1 MPHTAS
7 GSAALSLIEEL
18 HELSRT
24 AESDQHALQSML
36 HHIVRSFGAQSGS
49 LAVIDRVD
57 PQQLVIVAGIDLPPG
72 VIGTAVPLGQGVLG
86 KVAQS
91 GEPMLIN
98 GELKPADGQ
107 RREREVGRPR
117 SAICWPLGIKSRRI
131 GALSMNRVHENQP
144 FTEQDVA
151 AGRSLVTLLAL
162 VVDNANLHQEQV
174 ERIAR
179 LSQLNDEM
187 RAMNER
193 LRTTQAQLVQSEK
206 MASIGQLAAGVAH
219 EINNPIGYVY
229 SNLGSLQGYLDDLL
243 GIVRHATG
251 RSTEPPP
258 SCDVAFLEEDIPQL
272 LAETREGLDRVKKI
286 VQDLKDFSRI
296 DANDEWQPA
305 DLVKCLESTL
315 NIVHNEIRYKATVV
329 RELQPLP
336 LIECLPSQLNQVFMN
351 LLVNAAQAIT
361 DKGTIRVSTGHDE
374 QQVWV
379 EVADDGCGMSAEV
392 QSRIFEP
399 FFTTKPVGKGTG
411 LGLSVSYSIVRKHKG
426 SIRLTS
432 APGQG
437 TAFRVILPRVRTPD
451 VNGDEHS
458 D

>member
-1 MPHTAS
+1 MPKTAH

-24 AESDQHALQSML
+24 ADNDQHALQSML
-36 HHIVRSFGAQSGS
+36 HHIVRNFGAQSGS
-49 LAVIDRVD
+49 LAVIDRAD
-57 PQQLVIVAGIDLPPG
+57 PNRLTIVAGIDLPHG
-72 VIGTAVPLGQGVLG
+72 VIGTSVPLGQGVLG

-98 GELKPADGQ
+98 GELKSGDSQ
-107 RREREVGRPR
+107 RSEREVGRPR
-117 SAICWPLGIKSRRI
+117 SAICWPLAIKSRRV
-131 GALSMNRVHENQP
+131 GALSVNRVHDSQP
-144 FTEQDVA
+144 FTEQDVTI
-151 AGRSLVTLLAL
+151 GRGLVMLLAL

-179 LSQLNDEM
+179 LSQLNEEM
-187 RAMNER
+187 RAMNDR
-193 LRTTQAQLVQSEK
+193 LRTTQAQLIQSEK

-243 GIVRHATG
+243 GIVRSATG
-251 RSTEPPP
+251 RSAEPPP

-272 LAETREGLDRVKKI
+272 LSETREGLDRVKKI

-305 DLVKCLESTL
+305 DLVRCVESTL
-315 NIVHNEIRYKATVV
+315 NIVHNEIRYKATVIKD
-329 RELQPLP
+329 LQPLP
-336 LIECLPSQLNQVFMN
+336 QVECLPSQLNQVFMN
-351 LLVNAAQAIT
+351 LLVNAAQALA
-361 DKGTIRVSTGHDE
+361 DKGTIRVATGHDA

-379 EVADDGCGMSAEV
+379 EIADDGCGMTPEV
-392 QSRIFEP
+392 QKRVFEP

-411 LGLSVSYSIVRKHKG
+411 LGLSVSYSIVQKHKG

-432 APGQG
+432 EPGRG
-437 TAFRVILPRVRTPD
+437 TTFRVILPRVRSTN
-451 VNGDEHS
+451 VNGEECD
-458 D
+458 